1 MRPFCQLDQGKA
13 RAAPVAKTERIFRFY
28 EYRAIVPEKDDAYGM
43 CRSAEH
49 LPECLAE
56 ITGADVEVIRKSF
69 EGPIRKLR

>member
-1 MRPFCQLDQGKA
+1 LIREKIARRPSPKPKESSDF
-13 RAAPVAKTERIFRFY
+13 TNS
-28 EYRAIVPEKDDAYGM
+28 RAIVPEKDDSYGM